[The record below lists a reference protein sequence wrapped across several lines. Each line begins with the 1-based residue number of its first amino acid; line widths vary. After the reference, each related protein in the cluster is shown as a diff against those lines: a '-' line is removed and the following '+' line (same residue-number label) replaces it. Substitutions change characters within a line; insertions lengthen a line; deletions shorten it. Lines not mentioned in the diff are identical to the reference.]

1 MFSDYLR
8 KFFFL
13 VSHFC
18 PVQDLKRP
26 LDNIQGIKLHKNL
39 FYLHK
44 YLFSTCDYDKK
55 KKNLRY
61 LFYDLM
67 TVHSA
72 YGIFGK
78 MLMTMEEID
87 LKGLH
92 DGNFYHVCTN
102 GLEQITLLKDEEDYK
117 AAWNYLALSA
127 WKTEVQTV
135 AFTIMSNHVHMI
147 IACRDACQADKTI
160 KMFKKTL
167 SLYLKNKY
175 GLTKPLHRTNDCISL
190 IDTVRYLK
198 NCIAYILR
206 NAVCARI
213 SARPEDYRWSSYAC
227 YFSDNMHESSSPVP
241 GLTFSQKRK
250 MLKTGLDL
258 QNCPLRIGP
267 DGLITLDSF
276 VRSDIAERAY
286 RHSGKS
292 FLYFLG
298 CCNDAR
304 MEYELTC
311 QPLQQVNDNDMYEN
325 VTKYVAHRFR
335 GKSISDLTSAEKCSI
350 LKYMFFNSRTS
361 IPQLSRIL
369 GMPRDLIRRILST

>member
-1 MFSDYLR
+1 MIAGS
-8 KFFFL
+8 L
-13 VSHFC
+13 VFKNYFYIC
-18 PVQDLKRP
+18 
-26 LDNIQGIKLHKNL
+26 NYKL
-39 FYLHK
+39 
-44 YLFSTCDYDKK
+44 
-55 KKNLRY
+55 
-61 LFYDLM
+61 
-67 TVHSA
+67 
-72 YGIFGK
+72 I
-78 MLMTMEEID
+78 MEEEDIRD
-87 LKGLH
+87 LY

-117 AAWNYLALSA
+117 TAWNYLALSA

-147 IACRDACQADKTI
+147 IACRDACHADKTI

-175 GLTKPLHRTNDCISL
+175 GLTKPLHRTADCISP

-213 SARPEDYRWSSYAC
+213 CAKPEDYRWASYAC
-227 YFSDNMHESSSPVP
+227 YFSGNIHKRPMPVSSLS
-241 GLTFSQKRK
+241 FSQKRK
-250 MLKTGLDL
+250 ILKTGMDL
-258 QNCPLRIGP
+258 RDCALKIDE
-267 DGLITLDSF
+267 DGLITLGSF
-276 VRSDIAERAY
+276 VRHDIAERAF

-292 FLYFLG
+292 FLYYLG

-311 QPLQQVNDNDMYEN
+311 QPLIHVSDQDMNE
-325 VTKYVAHRFR
+325 TVAKHVAGRFR
-335 GKSISDLTSAEKCSI
+335 DKNISDLTSAEKCSI
-350 LKYMFFNSRTS
+350 LKSLYFNNRTS

-369 GMPRDLIRRILST
+369 GLPRQLIQRILSS